1 MTRDLRLRLLKALV
15 NVPLR
20 VVDRLLPEPQIVEY
34 PQTRMLLRIFK
45 RLEQAY
51 KLDVSQGTFGSK
63 PDGNFERFLRV
74 SKKILAVVSEDDRYY
89 RAWVGLAFILASEE
103 MSWFN
108 EEAFEVKRL
117 IKEQWC
123 TDLSFLSDAVVAE
136 NKREF
141 LEVALCDYLAS
152 LAVLP
157 EDSDA

>member
-1 MTRDLRLRLLKALV
+1 
-15 NVPLR
+15 
-20 VVDRLLPEPQIVEY
+20 
-34 PQTRMLLRIFK
+34 MLLRTFK

-51 KLDVSQGTFGSK
+51 KLDVSQGTFSSK
-63 PDGNFERFLRV
+63 VDGTFERFLRV
-74 SKKILAVVSEDDRYY
+74 SRKILAVVSEDDRYY
-89 RAWVGLAFILASEE
+89 RAWVGLAFILAGEE

-123 TDLSFLSDAVVAE
+123 TDLSFLSHAVVAE

-157 EDSDA
+157 EDPDA